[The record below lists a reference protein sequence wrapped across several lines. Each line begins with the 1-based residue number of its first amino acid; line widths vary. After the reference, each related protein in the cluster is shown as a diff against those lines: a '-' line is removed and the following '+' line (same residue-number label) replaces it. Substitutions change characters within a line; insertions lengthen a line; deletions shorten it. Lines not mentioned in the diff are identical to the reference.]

1 MIQRIQTIYL
11 LLAAFLMSLL
21 FTNPIAE
28 ILVSEKLI
36 LTLWHNKIAASDAE
50 LFSQI
55 STWPVTVLLAV
66 IVLVELIIVFLYKN
80 RNLQIRLSIFNLLL
94 MFGLVGLIF
103 YFTKHTLNSLDGIKS
118 AFLWPVVCPMIS
130 IILNYLALKAIQ
142 KDENLVRSYDRI
154 R

>member
-1 MIQRIQTIYL
+1 MIQRIQTVYL

-28 ILVSEKLI
+28 ILVSDKLF
-36 LTLWHNKIAASDAE
+36 LTLWHNKIVSSDPE
-50 LFSQI
+50 LFSRM
-55 STWPVTVLLAV
+55 STWPITVLLGV
-66 IVLVELIIVFLYKN
+66 VVLVELVIVFLYKN
-80 RNLQIRLSIFNLLL
+80 RLLQIRLSIFNLLL
-94 MFGLVGLIF
+94 MFGLVGLIYF
-103 YFTKHTLNSLDGIKS
+103 FTKHTLNNLEGIKS